1 MILILISIILV
12 IIIVI
17 ISVYYYNKFIKNK
30 DKCKNADYPVIT
42 HKKQING
49 FPNLNMGDV
58 CWKNEEDINK
68 NQVSISYKPFR
79 NNILKSDRVGQ
90 NSVAEQYSLV
100 LLPNIVFF
108 VDCSRSMAITI
119 YIDGLVKRSRHCG
132 HFEPKNR
139 FVA

>member
-68 NQVSISYKPFR
+68 YCINDNVKPFAKAAHDKKFG
-79 NNILKSDRVGQ
+79 IEFTK
-90 NSVAEQYSLV
+90 
-100 LLPNIVFF
+100 
-108 VDCSRSMAITI
+108 
-119 YIDGLVKRSRHCG
+119 VKFCNDKIKDL
-132 HFEPKNR
+132 FIKEYMN
-139 FVA
+139 F